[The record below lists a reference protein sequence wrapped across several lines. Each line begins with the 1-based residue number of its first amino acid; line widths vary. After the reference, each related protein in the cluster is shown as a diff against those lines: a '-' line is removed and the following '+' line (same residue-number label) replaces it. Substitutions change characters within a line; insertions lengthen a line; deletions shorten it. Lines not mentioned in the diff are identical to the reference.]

1 LRNLLSRPRPASW
14 EHGTAGAVSS
24 RALEEGF
31 VKVLSAGQSVKHG
44 VYGFGT
50 ITEADAERTTI
61 DFDEHGVKK
70 FVTSMM
76 VCDLAGDAPPRPPR
90 SKRRKKSAVAAG
102 AKVTPASK

>member
-1 LRNLLSRPRPASW
+1 M
-14 EHGTAGAVSS
+14 
-24 RALEEGF
+24 
-31 VKVLSAGQSVKHG
+31 KVLPPGQYIKHG

-76 VCDLAGDAPPRPPR
+76 VCELAGDAPPRPPR
-90 SKRRKKSAVAAG
+90 SKRRKKAVISATAKSAPAAE
-102 AKVTPASK
+102 